1 MSMGAQAWDER
12 YARADLV
19 WSAGPNATVAQWC
32 ADLPPGRAVDLGAGE
47 GRNGIWLA
55 QRGWDVTAVDFSSVG
70 LERAR
75 SLAAQAMAA
84 SASMAGS
91 ASAAVGEGDGAGSF
105 RTEVADLTGWEAG
118 GTAYDLVLVVFIH
131 LERPQRR
138 RLHRAAAAALAPGG
152 TVLILAHD
160 RSNLAGGVG
169 GPQDPAVL
177 PTPAEICDDL
187 AGMPVDVVTASVVAR
202 PVTVEGASRVAL
214 DCLVVARR
222 RQEQQRGL

>member
-1 MSMGAQAWDER
+1 M
-12 YARADLV
+12 
-19 WSAGPNATVAQWC
+19 
-32 ADLPPGRAVDLGAGE
+32 
-47 GRNGIWLA
+47 
-55 QRGWDVTAVDFSSVG
+55 
-70 LERAR
+70 
-75 SLAAQAMAA
+75 
-84 SASMAGS
+84 
-91 ASAAVGEGDGAGSF
+91 
-105 RTEVADLTGWEAG
+105 
-118 GTAYDLVLVVFIH
+118 
-131 LERPQRR
+131 
-138 RLHRAAAAALAPGG
+138 
-152 TVLILAHD
+152 LILAHD

>member
-75 SLAAQAMAA
+75 SLAAQAALIWLRRVWTCLLFMLR
-84 SASMAGS
+84 
-91 ASAAVGEGDGAGSF
+91 F
-105 RTEVADLTGWEAG
+105 R
-118 GTAYDLVLVVFIH
+118 LV
-131 LERPQRR
+131 
-138 RLHRAAAAALAPGG
+138 
-152 TVLILAHD
+152 
-160 RSNLAGGVG
+160 
-169 GPQDPAVL
+169 
-177 PTPAEICDDL
+177 
-187 AGMPVDVVTASVVAR
+187 
-202 PVTVEGASRVAL
+202 
-214 DCLVVARR
+214 
-222 RQEQQRGL
+222 